1 MKEQIKKTVELN
13 KLKKVLEND
22 KYEVYQLGETPFS
35 IVSFKNE
42 ERVRIAIGMKVA
54 SLKDFSSITEAL
66 KYIKEKPWELVISI
80 AYSIYETFANKN
92 DNNN

>member
-1 MKEQIKKTVELN
+1 MELK

-42 ERVRIAIGMKVA
+42 ERVRIAIGMKIA

-66 KYIKEKPWELVISI
+66 KYIKDKPWELVISI
-80 AYSIYETFANKN
+80 AYSIFETFANDKN
-92 DNNN
+92 NKNQLKN